1 MKKTIQLLFLLF
13 IVLGFTVVNA
23 AYAYVWTVNGEHLT
37 RGGDAVFNGSAKWI
51 ESEEYSGGI
60 LVLDNYNGG
69 EIKVECKGTGMNQ
82 VFAVEL
88 KGDNVIN
95 SENIGFL
102 TTDKV
107 VFIGDG
113 TLSITAPVPVSS
125 VDEIE
130 VPKVKSNITL
140 YGKDNTIEEATTQVK
155 EEVKEESKD
164 EDKTKE
170 VAAKDDEEVVVDSSK
185 GINKYL
191 YLLIIGVT
199 VCCLFALAFVISK
212 INKKRS

>member
-1 MKKTIQLLFLLF
+1 MKKLVKLF
-13 IVLGFTVVNA
+13 ILVLLIVPFMVVNA
-23 AYAYVWTVNGEHLT
+23 AYAYVWTVNGESLK
-37 RGGDAVFNGSAKWI
+37 RGGDAILNGSAKWI
-51 ESEEYSGGI
+51 ESDEYSGGI
-60 LVLDNYNGG
+60 LILDNYNGG
-69 EIKVECKGTGMNQ
+69 DIKIECKGTGMNQ

-95 SENIGFL
+95 SDNIGLL

-125 VDEIE
+125 VDDIK
-130 VPKVKSNITL
+130 VPNQKSNIIL
-140 YGKDNTIEEATTQVK
+140 YGKESIVK
-155 EEVKEESKD
+155 EEPVVKEEAKEEVTTND
-164 EDKTKE
+164 EEEEE
-170 VAAKDDEEVVVDSSK
+170 VAVDTSK

-191 YLLIIGVT
+191 YLVIIGVA
-199 VCCLFALAFVISK
+199 VIGLFFLSGLVSR